1 MPPRFFDYSATH
13 TAFLMRAAA
22 GRGAA
27 TITAPLEDDP
37 TPDSVFSRSLHG
49 CTVHTFVQQ
58 SQHLSRLVSRWHC
71 ADDVGGRVGI
81 SISTTAP
88 KKKSLLC
95 FSSTRQAT
103 SQCMVLCE
111 VDPKP
116 RRKMFEVL
124 FLLLL
129 ALFHSLSLGCY
140 PSCAVVPDVRWARLW
155 VLPLLACTRDQSSQP
170 PEHASIWLLL

>member
-1 MPPRFFDYSATH
+1 M
-13 TAFLMRAAA
+13 
-22 GRGAA
+22 
-27 TITAPLEDDP
+27 TAPLEDDP